1 VAVSYAFGTALRRID
16 YVRVDVRS
24 RPAAAHVVGV
34 AHRLPTEQRVPLST
48 AASLAAAG
56 LPVVILERRSRPSA
70 SHPIEQETV
79 PARNG

>member
-1 VAVSYAFGTALRRID
+1 MAYVFGTALLRRID

-34 AHRLPTEQRVPLST
+34 AHRLPTELRVPLST

-56 LPVVILERRSRPSA
+56 VPVVMLEPRSRPSA
-70 SHPIEQETV
+70 PHSTEDETE
-79 PARNG
+79 PAHHG

>member
-1 VAVSYAFGTALRRID
+1 MSYSFGTALRRID

-34 AHRLPTEQRVPLST
+34 GHRLPTELRVPLST

-56 LPVVILERRSRPSA
+56 VPVVVLEPRSRPSA
-70 SHPIEQETV
+70 PHSIEREPE
-79 PARNG
+79 PASNG